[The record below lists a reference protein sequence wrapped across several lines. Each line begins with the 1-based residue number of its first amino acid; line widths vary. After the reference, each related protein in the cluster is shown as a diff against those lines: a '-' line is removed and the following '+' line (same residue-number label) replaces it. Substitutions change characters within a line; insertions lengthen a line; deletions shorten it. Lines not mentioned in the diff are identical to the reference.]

1 MKWTK
6 LEYGKWPEGEIV
18 MRIKDDLNNVNY
30 VHGFIRRSLID
41 KMWKLYDKDGPDT
54 GISIDSIYDIEPHY
68 IELDKVEM
76 PRHGIK
82 NKI

>member
-18 MRIKDDLNNVNY
+18 MRINLEDGQGYEVGYIK
-30 VHGFIRRSLID
+30 RSKKNQD
-41 KMWKLYDKDGPDT
+41 VYLYLTRSMPGR
-54 GISIDSIYDIEPHY
+54 ISIDSIYDTEPHY

-76 PRHGIK
+76 PE
-82 NKI
+82 